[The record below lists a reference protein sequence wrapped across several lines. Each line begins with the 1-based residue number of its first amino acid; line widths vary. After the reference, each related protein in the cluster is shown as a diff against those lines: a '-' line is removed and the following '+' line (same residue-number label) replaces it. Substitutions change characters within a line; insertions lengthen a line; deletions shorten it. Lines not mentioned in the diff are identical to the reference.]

1 MSPDLGGSTVTR
13 TARRQGTSE
22 EQAISSETR
31 RFPRTSR
38 LRRSGDEGLARRTQD
53 HGRRSAAE
61 RWCGPSLRGVGTP
74 STRPTQ
80 CFTCWGASHPARGVA
95 RSLESCPGGFGRR
108 GMFGPLWSERVRG
121 SEAWKEKA
129 LEGRKPRRGS
139 AAGSGQ
145 LESARTDSQ
154 EDQGFEA
161 GEAGGTERFRGTDP
175 G

>member
-1 MSPDLGGSTVTR
+1 VVRAVPERGRNPVD
-13 TARRQGTSE
+13 
-22 EQAISSETR
+22 ETN
-31 RFPRTSR
+31 PV
-38 LRRSGDEGLARRTQD
+38 LYVL
-53 HGRRSAAE
+53 
-61 RWCGPSLRGVGTP
+61 
-74 STRPTQ
+74 
-80 CFTCWGASHPARGVA
+80 GASHPARGVA

-161 GEAGGTERFRGTDP
+161 GEAGGTERFRSSDP